1 MWCRSRTPWR
11 GGQAQRRSYRYYNAV
26 QKRFHDEYRTAT
38 ANEAVGGTGG
48 KVAGLQ
54 PCTEQ
59 EHSALAGR
67 GDIAR
72 RLMALVDDVVRP
84 WAARCVQP
92 LPHPTKQEH
101 SALASR
107 ADRAQELEVMV
118 EELEALVGCLQPL
131 QAERDEADEHAKQLQ
146 QQV

>member
-1 MWCRSRTPWR
+1 
-11 GGQAQRRSYRYYNAV
+11 
-26 QKRFHDEYRTAT
+26 
-38 ANEAVGGTGG
+38 
-48 KVAGLQ
+48 
-54 PCTEQ
+54 
-59 EHSALAGR
+59 
-67 GDIAR
+67 
-72 RLMALVDDVVRP
+72 MALVDDVVRP